1 MPLDAFDPTSTY
13 LLLREDGAAERLEV
27 DERFWPDVIAE
38 RRRLDGRL
46 VSGFRL
52 ERDVDHWEIHP
63 AGDEVLVRL
72 SGRFEVVLE
81 RDGAERIVA
90 LDAAAPC
97 CVIPAG
103 AWHAIRVREAGVV
116 VFLTP
121 GEGTQHRP
129 A

>member
-1 MPLDAFDPTSTY
+1 MNDAAFDPTSTY
-13 LLLREDGAAERLEV
+13 LLLRHDGAAERIEV
-27 DERFWPDVIAE
+27 DERFWPDAMAG
-38 RRRLDGRL
+38 RRQLDGRL

-52 ERDVDHWEIHP
+52 ERDVDHWERHP
-63 AGDEVLVRL
+63 AGDEVLLRL
-72 SGRFEVVLE
+72 SGRFDVVLE
-81 RDGAERIVA
+81 QAGGERVVELGAT
-90 LDAAAPC
+90 APC

-103 AWHAIRVREAGVV
+103 AWHTVRVREPGVV